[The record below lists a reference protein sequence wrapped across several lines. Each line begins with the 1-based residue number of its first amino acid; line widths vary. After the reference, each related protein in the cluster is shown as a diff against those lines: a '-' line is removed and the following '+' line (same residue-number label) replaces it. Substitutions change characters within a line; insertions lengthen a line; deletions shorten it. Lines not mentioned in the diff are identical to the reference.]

1 MNEQPEVF
9 EAEAKPAEL
18 DPEFEKRM
26 EELVDEAAE
35 DGDAS
40 ADESAAAGED
50 YSNEALLNKSRKI
63 VMEKLES
70 LSARDVMM
78 VFIKAASLEEAR
90 LKADARAKTDDKGR
104 ADLVEKAK
112 RAMGGG

>member
-1 MNEQPEVF
+1 MTGETQNGATPEGP
-9 EAEAKPAEL
+9 PAEL
-18 DPEFEKRM
+18 DPEFEARM
-26 EELVDEAAE
+26 EELVGENTETEPDEPE
-35 DGDAS
+35 L
-40 ADESAAAGED
+40 DESD

-90 LKADARAKTDDKGR
+90 LKESARRKQDDKGR
-104 ADLVEKAK
+104 EDLVAKAR
-112 RAMGGG
+112 RAMERR